1 MQVLARALF
10 VATLLLG
17 YAGWAAAQ
25 SPTPTAADLFD
36 AQRLQ
41 TIRLV
46 VNPRDWETLKADF
59 ELNTYYPAH
68 FTWEGQMV
76 KNVGIR
82 SRGTGSR
89 SGVKP
94 GLRIDFNR
102 FDPGQ
107 HFLGL
112 KSLVLR
118 NNVQDASNLHERL
131 AMQVF
136 TRLGIAAPREAH
148 VRLYVNDV
156 YAGLY
161 SVVESVDKV
170 FLSDRFHQ
178 SEGYLYEFDYD
189 PADPPYLFGFKGTNP
204 AFYSPKPFKPVTHE
218 TDPDPRPLAEM
229 IRVISETPDA
239 DFTRAAAR
247 YVDLDAF
254 VAYTAVEA
262 CLAETDGMLG
272 DWGMNNFYLY
282 RFEGSTLS
290 TLVPWDKSESFKGG
304 VGRSIW
310 HNVDDV
316 PAERQNV
323 LMTRAMR
330 VPALRGGF
338 LDTLLRCA
346 DLIGGSENE
355 GSSGAP
361 SQAGWLE
368 QEILAA
374 YVQIRDAAFEDA
386 LKPYSNDQFDDDV
399 RSLIDFAR
407 HRAAYVHEDVRRSPR

>member
-1 MQVLARALF
+1 MRVLVPASFL
-10 VATLLLG
+10 VTLLFG
-17 YAGWAAAQ
+17 NAGGATAQTAA
-25 SPTPTAADLFD
+25 PTPADLFD
-36 AQRLQ
+36 PQRLQ
-41 TIRLV
+41 AIRLV
-46 VNPRDWETLKADF
+46 VNPRDWERLKVDF

-68 FTWEGQMV
+68 FMWEGQQV

-89 SGVKP
+89 SGIKP

-102 FDPGQ
+102 FDPSQ

-136 TRLGIAAPREAH
+136 TRLGIAASREAH

-189 PADPPYLFGFKGTNP
+189 PTDPPYLFGFKGTNP
-204 AFYSPKPFKPVTHE
+204 ALYSPKPFKPVTHE
-218 TDPDPRPLAEM
+218 TDPDPKPLAEM
-229 IRVISETPDA
+229 IRVITETRDS
-239 DFTRAAAR
+239 DFTRAVAR
-247 YVDLDAF
+247 YIDLDAF
-254 VAYTAVEA
+254 VAYAAVEA
-262 CLAETDGMLG
+262 CLAETDGVLG

-282 RFEGSTLS
+282 RFEGSTLA
-290 TLVPWDKSESFKGG
+290 TFVPWDKSESFKGG
-304 VGRSIW
+304 VSRSIW

-330 VPALRGGF
+330 VPALRSVF

-346 DLIGGSENE
+346 DLIGGSD
-355 GSSGAP
+355 ADP
-361 SQAGWLE
+361 PTQAGWLE
-368 QEILAA
+368 QEILDA
-374 YVQIRDAAFEDA
+374 YVQIRDAAADDA
-386 LKPYSNDQFDDDV
+386 LKPYSNEQFDDDV

-407 HRAAYVHEDVRRSPR
+407 HRAAYVREDVRRSPR

>member
-1 MQVLARALF
+1 MRLLARVLSLSAM
-10 VATLLLG
+10 LLG
-17 YAGWAAAQ
+17 HAPWVAAQ
-25 SPTPTAADLFD
+25 GPGPAAADLFD
-36 AQRLQ
+36 SQRLQ
-41 TIRLV
+41 TIHLV
-46 VNPRDWETLKADF
+46 VNPRDWETLKANF

-68 FTWEGQMV
+68 FIWEGQVV

-102 FDPGQ
+102 FDPSQ

-131 AMQVF
+131 AMQLF
-136 TRLGIAAPREAH
+136 TRFGIPAPREAH
-148 VRLYVNDV
+148 VRLYVNDA

-161 SVVESVDKV
+161 SVVESVDKA

-178 SEGYLYEFDYD
+178 SDGYLYEFDYD
-189 PADPPYLFGFKGTNP
+189 PADPPYLFAFKGANP
-204 AFYSPKPFKPVTHE
+204 ALYSPKPFKPVTHE

-229 IRVISETPDA
+229 IRAITETPDR
-239 DFTRAAAR
+239 DFAPVVAR
-247 YVDLDAF
+247 HLDLGTF
-254 VAYTAVEA
+254 VAQTAVEA
-262 CLAETDGMLG
+262 CLSETDGVLG

-282 RFEGSTLS
+282 RFEASTVS

-304 VGRSIW
+304 VNRTIW

-330 VPALRGGF
+330 VPGLRGLF

-346 DLIGGSENE
+346 DQIGGSAA
-355 GSSGAP
+355 GDAAP
-361 SQAGWLE
+361 QPPAGWLE

-374 YVQIRDAAFEDA
+374 YAQIREAAYDDA

-399 RSLIDFAR
+399 RRLIDFAR
-407 HRAAYVHEDVRRSPR
+407 HRAGYIREDVRRSPR